1 MLLLYLQIVYP
12 SKLYCKAINYEV
24 FQMNYAFDKFSGL
37 LIEANQA
44 SPLKKRYK
52 CPTCDADAHVRMG
65 LYRRP
70 HFAHDSGGAS
80 NDCENY
86 HPSEIM
92 SRGLLSTFWN
102 IKRHLPNL
110 YVRLSD
116 DPMGNPSS
124 WDLMLLIPEC
134 PQSIGSVEITE
145 AQYGTVTIPVTH
157 LAQGGKRVNVRP
169 EINYKIKVNGQVD
182 PNYEEMITRPISG
195 LDRICNVFQY
205 SLSGGLKLHDNQTLF
220 WGSTYFLVWNRNYE
234 PRWLAGSE
242 ELLRTTNLSPNS
254 EWHCD
259 IIRIPAKEDFRV
271 KKWAEEVLHRG
282 IKNTPVRLS
291 IVTPIVI
298 LTLDDESLLVST
310 TDEVILSITGELSA
324 VMPSELH
331 LKLSTD
337 HTSISVKLMGPLPVL
352 ISLGQLPP
360 GRTEI
365 WLSDNQDIALSLC
378 AVKFDHRYHIQGVGF
393 TFEEPQQKRHVFTP
407 VHSQMTQSLL
417 NGVRQGLTSLLA
429 VSIPR
434 RVSATI
440 RFRER
445 SDTKWHELFM
455 AVEYVKNEEENALR
469 HNEFEERV
477 LKEIL
482 EQLNNNKEELE
493 IDFKN
498 YGKVNLK
505 STIDRVL
512 DTYTLPSYRRQLL
525 WIISLLQSRK
535 PTDKFSSGEGL
546 KQLERRL
553 KLIPIERFDSE
564 DRDLINRLLKYNVV
578 PITVEVKLRDLV
590 KSIYRDLIDL
600 ESAAISW

>member
-1 MLLLYLQIVYP
+1 
-12 SKLYCKAINYEV
+12 
-24 FQMNYAFDKFSGL
+24 MNYAIDKFSGL
-37 LIEANQA
+37 LIEANLA
-44 SPLKKRYK
+44 SPLGKRYT
-52 CPTCDADAHVRMG
+52 CPTCYANAHVRKG
-65 LYRRP
+65 IYRRP
-70 HFAHDSGGAS
+70 HFAHDSGRAS

-86 HPSEIM
+86 HPSEMLI
-92 SRGLLSTFWN
+92 RGLHSTYWS
-102 IKRHLPNL
+102 IQRHLPNL
-110 YVRLSD
+110 YVLLSD
-116 DPMGNPSS
+116 DPMGNTSS

-134 PQSIGSVEITE
+134 PQSIGSVEITQ
-145 AQYGTVTIPVTH
+145 AQYGTVTIPVTQ
-157 LAQGGKRVNVRP
+157 LAQGGKRVHVRP
-169 EINYKIKVNGQVD
+169 EINYQIKVNGLVD
-182 PNYEEMITRPISG
+182 PDYEEMITRPISG
-195 LDRICNVFQY
+195 LDKICNVFRF
-205 SLSGGLKLHDNQTLF
+205 SLSGGLKLHDNQILF
-220 WGSTYFLVWNRNYE
+220 WGSSYFLVWNRNYE
-234 PRWLAGSE
+234 PRWLSGSE

-271 KKWAEEVLHRG
+271 KEWAEEVLHRG
-282 IKNTPVRLS
+282 IENTPVRLS
-291 IVTPIVI
+291 IVTPIII
-298 LTLDDESLLVST
+298 LTLEDESLLVST

-331 LKLSTD
+331 LKLPTN
-337 HTSISVKLMGPLPVL
+337 HTSISVKLIGPLPVL

-365 WLSDNQDIALSLC
+365 WLSDNQGIALSLC
-378 AVKFDHRYHIQGVGF
+378 AVKFDQGYHIQGVGF
-393 TFEEPQQKRHVFTP
+393 TFEEPQQKRQVFTP
-407 VHSQMTQSLL
+407 VHSQLTQSLL
-417 NGVRQGLTSLLA
+417 DGVRQGLTSLLA
-429 VSIPR
+429 VTIPR
-434 RVSATI
+434 RVSATF

-445 SDTKWHELFM
+445 SNTKWQELIM
-455 AVEYVKNEEENALR
+455 DVEYVKNEEENALR
-469 HNEFEERV
+469 HKEFEERV

-482 EQLNNNKEELE
+482 AQLNKNKEELE
-493 IDFKN
+493 IDFEN

-512 DTYTLPSYRRQLL
+512 DKYTLPSYRRQLL

-590 KSIYRDLIDL
+590 KSICRDLINL
-600 ESAAISW
+600 EPVVISW